1 MFCLHGMSQDKIFRL
16 GVSQVWSTQ
25 SGEKTELPLALPPL
39 SLLVVVVAVVAR
51 ANLKARVCAKRVC
64 HPRQG
69 PAKVAKT
76 QPEMKSTMLIH
87 GLLWCVQCT
96 QFSTFSETK
105 LTNAQLQRIE
115 YRPALLDALEVLF
128 VG

>member
-1 MFCLHGMSQDKIFRL
+1 MGCLSSKGTIGLQSDILAQHLADLRRLPAMVKSQSVIVFRLHGMSQDKIFRL

-25 SGEKTELPLALPPL
+25 SGEKTELPLPLPPL
-39 SLLVVVVAVVAR
+39 SLLVVVVVVAAVVAR

-87 GLLWCVQCT
+87 G
-96 QFSTFSETK
+96 
-105 LTNAQLQRIE
+105 
-115 YRPALLDALEVLF
+115 
-128 VG
+128 